1 MKDRPARRPSDPE
14 SRVLRIPGEDAP
26 RVVDV
31 LVEAFR
37 DYPVMRYV
45 VGPDVRDFDT
55 RLRKAVSFFVT
66 VRVLRREPL
75 FGIEA
80 HGPPAVGA
88 PGIARRND
96 EAIHAT
102 LGAAAIVSFPD
113 GPDSPPDVARHRE
126 ALWADLGAD
135 ARARYERC
143 GEVWSAFRVEPPH
156 VHLNMI
162 GVRATMQGK
171 GLGRILLEHVQD
183 FSRHRP
189 GSEGVTLTTEDP
201 VNVRL
206 YERVGYEVIGHAKIA
221 PDLETWGMF
230 RRN

>member
-1 MKDRPARRPSDPE
+1 MRDTPDRRPSSPVP
-14 SRVLRIPGEDAP
+14 RVLRIPGEDAP

-45 VGPDVRDFDT
+45 VGPETRDFDG
-55 RLRKAVSFFVT
+55 RLRKAVSFFVA
-66 VRVLRREPL
+66 VRVLRSEPL

-80 HGPPAVGA
+80 HGPPSVGA
-88 PGIARRND
+88 PGA
-96 EAIHAT
+96 ALPAP

-113 GPDSPPDVARHRE
+113 GPESPSGVARHRE

-183 FSRHRP
+183 FSRYRP